1 MTKRQKQ
8 RLIVLV
14 IVVGISFFSY
24 SKEYI
29 VKEFPQLQTIFRIV
43 PQTEK
48 REVKGDT
55 TIAKI
60 VRIVDGDTIIVSFEG
75 KEEKVRLIGVN
86 TPESVDLPA
95 GKAGPRR
102 KVECFGKE
110 ATGYMKQLLSGKSVN
125 LQVDV
130 TQQDRDRYGRLLRYV
145 FFADGRLVNQLIIQE
160 GYAYEYTYDLPYQ
173 YQSEFKKAEDEA
185 KASEK
190 GLWGRGTCNGEK

>member
-29 VKEFPQLQTIFRIV
+29 VKEFPQLQTIFRII

-48 REVKGDT
+48 KEVKGDA

-102 KVECFGKE
+102 KIECFGKE
-110 ATGYMKQLLSGKSVN
+110 AKEYVTNLLSGKSVS
-125 LQVDV
+125 LQADV

-173 YQSEFKKAEDEA
+173 YQSEFKKAEGEA
-185 KASEK
+185 QASGR